1 MTTNLLRGKSES
13 LRVLVKFAEANGWTV
28 SRTQGGHIKFTKSGL
43 GSIYTSST
51 ASDYRSGRNAKARIR
66 RADRAQT
73 LHSQEAI

>member
-1 MTTNLLRGKSES
+1 MTTTLLRGKSES

-28 SRTQGGHIKFTKSGL
+28 SRTQGGHIQFTKPGL

-51 ASDYRSGRNAKARIR
+51 ASDYRAALNAKARIR

-73 LHSQEAI
+73 QHTQEAI

>member
-51 ASDYRSGRNAKARIR
+51 ASDYR
-66 RADRAQT
+66 
-73 LHSQEAI
+73 